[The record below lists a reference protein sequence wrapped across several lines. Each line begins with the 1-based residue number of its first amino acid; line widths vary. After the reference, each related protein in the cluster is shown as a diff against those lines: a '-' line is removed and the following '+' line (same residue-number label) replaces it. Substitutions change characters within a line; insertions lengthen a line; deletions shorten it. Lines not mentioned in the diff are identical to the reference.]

1 MKKFLPRS
9 GGCNAGAWCAWRGV
23 RDTCGGAWVHSV
35 GAGGGCARDACAM
48 RVPCVHHACMTR
60 GKKLKSQC
68 AYGIR
73 RRGGVAGSR
82 SGARHKRVHI
92 YIIPRIQCSPLFFD
106 DPVLLSPLVV
116 SAQLSHFRQGPQ
128 TPGAFATLLTCGT
141 QGLTL
146 SIFSCNFAST
156 SSEILKVANSPGGFR
171 PLSCDQSNL
180 KATRDFFV
188 TL

>member
-1 MKKFLPRS
+1 MVQAR
-9 GGCNAGAWCAWRGV
+9 NV
-23 RDTCGGAWVHSV
+23 RDTCGGAWVHSAR
-35 GAGGGCARDACAM
+35 AGGGCARHACVM
-48 RVPCVHHACMTR
+48 RVPCVHDACAAR
-60 GKKLKSQC
+60 GKTLKSWRGPFVCVGGWVRRC
-68 AYGIR
+68 AWVR
-73 RRGGVAGSR
+73 AS
-82 SGARHKRVHI
+82 ARVHI
-92 YIIPRIQCSPLFFD
+92 YIIPRIQCSPFFFD

-156 SSEILKVANSPGGFR
+156 SSEILKVANSPGGFG